1 MTNIN
6 CPKYLQGYAV
16 RVTNLDDCGNPE
28 FGECGFAVSEG
39 YIQITMTPNVEE
51 PDEFK
56 QKNARGT
63 YLTNQRS
70 RPLLNWIDISAQ
82 FREVDFELFSMITGQ
97 TKILNDAAPT
107 PQVVGLGL
115 TEANFASG
123 NVAIELWMGNDEGEC
138 GEGQLPWYG
147 YNLLPWVVE
156 GAVGEASPVTNGMIN
171 FTLNSRTRKG
181 TPWGV
186 GPYDV
191 ELSSLVGNAP
201 RPLVAALPTDA
212 HWWGPIQTQLA
223 PPDPSCGCQTL
234 SSS

>member
-6 CPKYLQGYAV
+6 CPKYLQGYSV

-28 FGECGFAVSEG
+28 FGECGFATSDG
-39 YIQITMTPNVEE
+39 FIQATLAPNVEA

-56 QKNARGT
+56 QKNAHGV

-70 RPLLNWIDISAQ
+70 RPLLNWIDLTIQ
-82 FREVDFELFSMITGQ
+82 FREVDFELFSMVTGQ
-97 TKILNDAAPT
+97 TKILNDAVSPE
-107 PQVVGLGL
+107 VVGLGL
-115 TEANFASG
+115 TEANFATG
-123 NVAIELWMGNDEGEC
+123 NIALELWMGNDEEAC
-138 GEGQLPWYG
+138 GEGDLPWYG

-156 GAVGEASPVTNGMIN
+156 GAVTTVDPVTNGMIN
-171 FTLNSRTRKG
+171 FTIASRTRKG

-191 ELSSLVGNAP
+191 ELSSIGANEP
-201 RPLVAALPTDA
+201 RPLVASVPTDA

-223 PPDPSCGCQTL
+223 PPESSCGCQTL